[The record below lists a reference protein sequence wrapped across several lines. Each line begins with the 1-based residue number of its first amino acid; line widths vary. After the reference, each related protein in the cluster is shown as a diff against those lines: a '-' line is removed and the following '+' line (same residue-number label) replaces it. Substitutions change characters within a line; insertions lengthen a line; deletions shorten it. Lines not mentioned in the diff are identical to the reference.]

1 VTEDTLKIFNCVI
14 LSYPGGERAGATRV
28 PNTAVLHSPPI
39 TTPLQA
45 TMSTEESAIFEKEK
59 GRLLDEITKVSPRC
73 RPCPQ
78 KRSHSTLQGLE
89 EVISLANS
97 INRAHEE
104 SVSIGKTLLAESS
117 MWNPMH
123 RIILETA
130 KGDAS
135 MQSIIEDRGMP
146 GTGGVRYGRASENDG
161 C

>member
-1 VTEDTLKIFNCVI
+1 
-14 LSYPGGERAGATRV
+14 
-28 PNTAVLHSPPI
+28 
-39 TTPLQA
+39 
-45 TMSTEESAIFEKEK
+45 MSTQESAIFDKEK
-59 GRLLDEITKVSPRC
+59 GKLLDEITKASSTIPRRSILTVSFIF
-73 RPCPQ
+73 
-78 KRSHSTLQGLE
+78 QGLE

-97 INRAHEE
+97 INRAHED

-161 C
+161 R

>member
-1 VTEDTLKIFNCVI
+1 MPYSKKRKVDFWMR
-14 LSYPGGERAGATRV
+14 SQRRV
-28 PNTAVLHSPPI
+28 LVASAAQKAISPNPNRI
-39 TTPLQA
+39 
-45 TMSTEESAIFEKEK
+45 
-59 GRLLDEITKVSPRC
+59 
-73 RPCPQ
+73 
-78 KRSHSTLQGLE
+78 LQGLE
-89 EVISLANS
+89 EVISLANA
-97 INRAHEE
+97 INRAHED

-161 C
+161 R